1 MRTRQ
6 SLFFPRCGGCAA
18 LYSLWRGQA
27 QKARIQA
34 VQNAKQEESGTNKFY
49 SRLMD
54 FTSEIGLCI
63 GVYRAYFQ
71 WFAGCFV
78 GD

>member
-1 MRTRQ
+1 MWR
-6 SLFFPRCGGCAA
+6 SLLFPRCGGCAA
-18 LYSLWRGQA
+18 PYSLGLLWRGQA

-54 FTSEIGLCI
+54 FTSEIGLLV

-71 WFAGCFV
+71 
-78 GD
+78 